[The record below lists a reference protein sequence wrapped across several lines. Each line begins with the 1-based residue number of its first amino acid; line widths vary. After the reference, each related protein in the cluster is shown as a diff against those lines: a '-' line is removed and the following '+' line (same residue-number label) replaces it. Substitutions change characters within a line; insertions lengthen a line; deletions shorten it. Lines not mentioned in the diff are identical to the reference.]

1 MVRDLYIDILRSIG
15 ILCIILA
22 HIYAP
27 HVVTQ
32 LRSFDVPLMLFVSG
46 LSFSGKSIKSSLLR
60 FYYTRALR
68 LIIPSYIFLLLF
80 FIIFFLFNHPW
91 SSTYIVNSFLLMDYH
106 SIGYVWIIKV
116 FLLIMLMTPLEIYIN
131 NRLSHFQ
138 FIFFILIL
146 YFLQSFIVKIP
157 VYLSLTPRNTIIYNE
172 IFPNII
178 GYSIPFL
185 LGLRVKSLTQVEFKK
200 AVSFTIVSALI
211 FICIYVY
218 QNGTELNISS
228 KYKYPPYS
236 YYISYG
242 CLMSLF
248 LWYLRPQ
255 LSILNKSRLL
265 LFIGQNT
272 MWIYLWHIPYVL
284 ILNRIIDIWYLKYI
298 IVVVMSISTYYV
310 QYRIVSTMQSKFN
323 IAFLKYF
330 KG

>member
-46 LSFSGKSIKSSLLR
+46 LSFSGRSIKSSLIR
-60 FYYTRALR
+60 FYCTRASR
-68 LIIPSYIFLLLF
+68 LIIPTYIFLVLF
-80 FIIFFLFNHPW
+80 FIIFFLLNHPW
-91 SSTYIVNSFLLMDYH
+91 SSEYIVNSFLLMGNN

-116 FLLIMLMTPLEIYIN
+116 FLLIMLMTPFLICIN
-131 NRLSHFQ
+131 NRFNNFQ
-138 FIFFILIL
+138 FIILIL
-146 YFLQSFIVKIP
+146 SLYILQSFIVKIP
-157 VYLSLTPRNTIIYNE
+157 VYLTFTPRNTLIFNE
-172 IFPNII
+172 IFPNIT

-185 LGLRVKSLTQVEFKK
+185 LGLRVKSLSQSEVKK
-200 AVSFTIVSALI
+200 AISFTIISAIIFTLI
-211 FICIYVY
+211 YIY

-248 LWYLRPQ
+248 LWYLKPA
-255 LSILNKSRLL
+255 LSILNKSNIL

-284 ILNRIIDIWYLKYI
+284 ILNRIVDIWYLKYI
-298 IVVVMSISTYYV
+298 TVVVMSISSYFV
-310 QYRIVSTMQSKFN
+310 QYRIITTIQNKYN